1 MSWNTFLDTVVTR
14 AAAVTGITYASRA
27 SSLDPERLLA
37 IPAWPAVLVID
48 GGGLASQYD
57 PITTERT
64 MSIVIAVFEPA
75 GTLGQFAAQTLGTL
89 SERIVEEFTHTRED
103 SSIRVLSESDEIA
116 ERIGA
121 GEVYMRAINFEYEI
135 LRA

>member
-1 MSWNTFLDTVVTR
+1 MSWTAFLDNVVTR
-14 AAAVTGITYASRA
+14 AASVTGITYASRA
-27 SSLDPERLLA
+27 ASLDPERLLN
-37 IPAWPAVLVID
+37 IPAWPCALVID
-48 GGGLASQYD
+48 GGGVANPYE
-57 PITTERT
+57 PNTTERT

-89 SERIVEEFTHTRED
+89 SKLMVDEFTHTRED

-116 ERIGA
+116 ERVGG
-121 GEVYMRAINFEYEI
+121 GEVYMRAINFTYDI